1 MICGTVLLVFSVISA
16 CIITYELNVQRE
28 LEKWKKRDWRY
39 DG

>member
-16 CIITYELNVQRE
+16 CIITYELRVQKH
-28 LEKWKKRDWRY
+28 LKKWKDKDWRY